1 MNTKNRVLGCF
12 CGALIGIQA
21 SAEYGDECGNGA
33 YSALEKSL
41 RACIRFYQQGKIKGE
56 ACLIDY
62 FISENQGKASFSELD
77 ALSAAVVLGMAFE
90 KESAFKWTLSLC
102 EKWDIKDSKDR
113 MAFAM
118 MAGIL
123 SGITRGEKFKQS
135 INWAM
140 GFFYETGDDEELTEL
155 MKLVVALYESRK
167 DLDTTIKFISDD
179 IVPYKAFGASLVV
192 ALRMREDILRAVDC
206 SYSNSEAG
214 KFASIPT
221 GAMIG
226 AFMGYDSIWQ
236 FLDYEGEYIE
246 CNMEM
251 AVDLYNIIYNN
262 AILPFDKYA
271 PL

>member
-1 MNTKNRVLGCF
+1 
-12 CGALIGIQA
+12 
-21 SAEYGDECGNGA
+21 
-33 YSALEKSL
+33 
-41 RACIRFYQQGKIKGE
+41 
-56 ACLIDY
+56 
-62 FISENQGKASFSELD
+62 
-77 ALSAAVVLGMAFE
+77 
-90 KESAFKWTLSLC
+90 
-102 EKWDIKDSKDR
+102 

-140 GFFYETGDDEELTEL
+140 EKFFETGDDEELTEL

-167 DLDTTIKFISDD
+167 DLDTTVGFISDD
-179 IVPYKAFGASLVV
+179 GAPYKAFGASLVV
-192 ALRMREDILRAVDC
+192 ALRMNEDILRAVDC
-206 SYSNSEAG
+206 AYSNSEAG
-214 KFASIPT
+214 KFVSIPT

-226 AFMGYDSIWQ
+226 ALMGYDSISQ
-236 FLDYEGEYIE
+236 FINYEGECAE

-251 AVDLYNIIYNN
+251 AVDLYNIIYND

>member
-1 MNTKNRVLGCF
+1 M
-12 CGALIGIQA
+12 IGIQA
-21 SAEYGDECGNGA
+21 SVEDGAECENGE
-33 YSALEKSL
+33 YSSLEKSL

-62 FISENQGKASFSELD
+62 FKSENQGNESFSELD

-90 KESAFKWTLSLC
+90 KESAFKRTLSLC
-102 EKWDIKDSKDR
+102 EEWDIKDSKDR

-118 MAGIL
+118 MAGIV
-123 SGITRGEKFKQS
+123 SAIIKGEKFKQS

-140 GFFYETGDDEELTEL
+140 EIFFETGDEEELTEL

-167 DLDTTIKFISDD
+167 DLDTTIGFISDD
-179 IVPYKAFGASLVV
+179 RVPYKAFGASLVV
-192 ALRMREDILRAVDC
+192 ALRMNEDILRAVDC

-226 AFMGYDSIWQ
+226 AFMGYDSISQ
-236 FLDYEGEYIE
+236 FLNYEGE
-246 CNMEM
+246 CTQRNMET
-251 AVDLYNIIYNN
+251 AVDLYNIIYND
-262 AILPFDKYA
+262 AILPFDKYS